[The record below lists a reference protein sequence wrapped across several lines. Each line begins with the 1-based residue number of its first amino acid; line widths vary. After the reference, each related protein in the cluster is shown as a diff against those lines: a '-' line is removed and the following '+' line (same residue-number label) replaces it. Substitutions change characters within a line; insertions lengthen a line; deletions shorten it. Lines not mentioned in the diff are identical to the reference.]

1 MLYVTTIPTNVVNKL
16 LNNSCVLSNLNRE
29 TIMYKEKFI
38 LCCSCR
44 VLGGSIL
51 LEVLKREKRL
61 NVCFVC
67 LTVGLMEEKL
77 TCSLSS
83 GLV

>member
-1 MLYVTTIPTNVVNKL
+1 
-16 LNNSCVLSNLNRE
+16 
-29 TIMYKEKFI
+29 MYKEKFI

-44 VLGGSIL
+44 VLVWSIL

-61 NVCFVC
+61 NVCFVF
-67 LTVGLMEEKL
+67 LTVWLMEEKL